1 MERAT
6 SNSVVARWDG
16 PAGAG
21 AVGHFAL
28 RYRPL
33 GAPQWTRHRPVGA
46 TRRDAEI
53 ANMTHGERYEIE
65 LDSVSLPAG
74 DETADSGRPRRA
86 EHTVRPNPV
95 SNVAQLVD
103 TRNLTLEW
111 PRPAG
116 RVDAY
121 RLRWW
126 PRGDESAAPPAER
139 ALPAPPPP
147 QRSVRALLDGLLPGV
162 GYTLTVAAHSYNL
175 TSDLFTMET
184 RTRQY
189 LRTLLILSLILNR
202 CTCIVIIFSLAWTHF
217 EKSDFYKLYPFGPVF
232 GKDR

>member
-6 SNSVVARWDG
+6 SNSVVARWAG

-33 GAPQWTRHRPVGA
+33 GAPQWTRHRPVPAGQ
-46 TRRDAEI
+46 RVAEI

-65 LDSVSLPAG
+65 LDAVSLPAG
-74 DETADSGRPRRA
+74 DETADSGQPLRA

-126 PRGDESAAPPAER
+126 PLAGEAPSAPSAPYER
-139 ALPAPPPP
+139 ALPAPAPSS
-147 QRSVRALLDGLLPGV
+147 RVVRALLDGLQPGV

-184 RTRQY
+184 RTRQWPSS
-189 LRTLLILSLILNR
+189 LSL
-202 CTCIVIIFSLAWTHF
+202 SLCLHC
-217 EKSDFYKLYPFGPVF
+217 LY
-232 GKDR
+232 